1 MVLASSWLVTS
12 WSTVTLTS
20 VMSSSALTFL
30 ATEVVQVYRT
40 FLVGSKVDQYHLK
53 SLKKVNY
60 LVISFLCAMTTQAN
74 TLCTIGDRV
83 RIKNKT
89 QKVQDCE
96 GQKGKVKEKTLP
108 QKLRLQLQIL
118 NVKTLF

>member
-60 LVISFLCAMTTQAN
+60 LAISFLCAMTHR
-74 TLCTIGDRV
+74 TLEDGVQRTKLKKYKTA
-83 RIKNKT
+83 RIKNEEIEKKLCPKT
-89 QKVQDCE
+89 KIAPTSD
-96 GQKGKVKEKTLP
+96 
-108 QKLRLQLQIL
+108 
-118 NVKTLF
+118 